1 MRETLL
7 IFFSPK
13 IEKPICMASKMTEE
27 SKNIEQLYQK
37 IAKLEAALEQ
47 NEAARARQKRLAART
62 IEAQKIQ
69 ALAGLAGGIAHEF
82 NNALN
87 GISGNLELLALDR
100 AEDASIQRY
109 SERMMISVQRM
120 AELTRKLVAYASG
133 GKYQI
138 QHVLLDEFIEFA
150 IPTIETEIDPY
161 IHIDLDLAP
170 TSLAVEADVTQL
182 HMVFSA
188 LMRNAV
194 EAIEGPGRIQIRTRR
209 ETIDHD
215 TALNFPGLHPGE
227 YSCLIVGDTGKG
239 MDEQTLSRIFEPF
252 FTTKF
257 PGRGLGLAAAYGIIK
272 SHDGWIGVDST
283 AGRGTRVSLYLPW
296 IELDENLRWSHQLN
310 LPLQYYASQ
319 Q

>member
-1 MRETLL
+1 LSAL
-7 IFFSPK
+7 FPK
-13 IEKPICMASKMTEE
+13 FYKPMAMVLRMPEE
-27 SKNIEQLYQK
+27 SKIIEELSEK
-37 IAKLEAALEQ
+37 ISELEAMLAQ
-47 NEAARARQKRLAART
+47 NEAARAKEKRLAART

-100 AEDASIQRY
+100 SEDESIQRY

-150 IPTIETEIDPY
+150 IPTLETNIDPD
-161 IHIDLDLAP
+161 IQIDLDLASE
-170 TSLAVEADVTQL
+170 SLPVEADVTQL

-188 LMRNAV
+188 LMRNAA
-194 EAIEGPGRIQIRTRR
+194 EAIEGPGRIQIQTHRAAISHQMA
-209 ETIDHD
+209 IDY
-215 TALNFPGLHPGE
+215 PGLHPGD
-227 YSCLIVGDTGKG
+227 YSCLMVTDTGDG
-239 MDEQTLSRIFEPF
+239 MDEHTLGRIFEPF

-257 PGRGLGLAAAYGIIK
+257 PGRGLGMAAAYGIVK
-272 SHDGWIGVDST
+272 SHGGWIGVEST
-283 AGRGTRVSLYLPW
+283 IGQGSRVSLYLPW
-296 IELDENLRWSHQLN
+296 IQFDENLRWNHQLN
-310 LPLQYYASQ
+310 LPLQYFSS
-319 Q
+319 